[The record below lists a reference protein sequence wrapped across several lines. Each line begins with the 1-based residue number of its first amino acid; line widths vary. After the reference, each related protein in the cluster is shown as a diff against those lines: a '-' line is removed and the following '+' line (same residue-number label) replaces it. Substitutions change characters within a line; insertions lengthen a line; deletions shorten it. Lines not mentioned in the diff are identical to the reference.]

1 MPHQFEIE
9 ILIPHHAAM
18 GAEEIYKLLDWF
30 YDKSREDEFGALP
43 FYYMKRKKKKN
54 LFVIIEN

>member
-43 FYYMKRKKKKN
+43 FYYFYLDGSEPFCDN
-54 LFVIIEN
+54 